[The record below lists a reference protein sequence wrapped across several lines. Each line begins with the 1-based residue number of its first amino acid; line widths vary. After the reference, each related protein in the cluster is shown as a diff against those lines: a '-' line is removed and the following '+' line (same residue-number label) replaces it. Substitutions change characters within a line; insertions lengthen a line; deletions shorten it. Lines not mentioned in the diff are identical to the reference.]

1 MFANCSIKLIN
12 DHIVIDNQKML
23 IDTGSPISFHPS
35 GVLCIGENRFDV
47 PKSIPGV
54 TQQYLSDK
62 VGCDIDGILGMDVI
76 NMAPTLISLKDRI
89 MFFDDDAVY
98 HNQFKMYPLS
108 KLAGGLFAIT
118 IAVNSQ
124 IANMI
129 VDTGAPISYILP
141 NFLNGLN
148 PKMRKEDFSP
158 LIGNFDTETYLCE
171 VECIEALSPSRNY
184 EQLFGIPPHAIAMTL
199 NYLKVDGIIGIDL
212 FKQYRMQLRNG
223 ILYFPPQGI

>member
-12 DHIVIDNQKML
+12 DHIVIDNQKIL

-47 PKSIPGV
+47 PQSIPGV
-54 TQQYLSDK
+54 TQQYLSEK
-62 VGCDIDGILGMDVI
+62 VGCDIAGILGMDVI

-141 NFLNGLN
+141 KFLNGLN
-148 PKMRKEDFSP
+148 PQMRKEDFSP

-171 VECIEALSPSRNY
+171 VDCIEVLSPSRNY

-199 NYLKVDGIIGIDL
+199 NYLKVDGIIGVDL
-212 FKQYRMQLRNG
+212 FKQYRLQLRNG